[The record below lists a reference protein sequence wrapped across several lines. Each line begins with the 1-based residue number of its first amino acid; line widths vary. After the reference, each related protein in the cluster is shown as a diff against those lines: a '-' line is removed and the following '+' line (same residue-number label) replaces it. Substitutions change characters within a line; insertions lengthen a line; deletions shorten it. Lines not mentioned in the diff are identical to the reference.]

1 MRSNNLA
8 FQGAALSLDRLVV
21 PQARAFLPTEYGHYQ
36 MHAFLDRRT
45 GIEHMALTL
54 GEVAEKTSVLTRVHS
69 ECLTGDVFGSQ
80 RCDCGEQLKQAQRLI
95 HQQGSGVIVYLR
107 GHEGRGIGLTNKVR
121 AYALQEQGM
130 DTVEAN
136 LALGLPVDN
145 REYDIAV
152 GILQHLQIRSIH
164 LLSNNPDKREALSAS
179 GMQIEA
185 VIPLEIAGNTQNAAY
200 LATKKHKLGHQLT
213 LADISPRASAVQR
226 VIY

>member
-1 MRSNNLA
+1 MHSSNLA
-8 FQGAALSLDRLVV
+8 LKPVATALDTLIV
-21 PQARAFLPTEYGHYQ
+21 PQAQARLPTEYGHYQ

-45 GIEHMALTL
+45 GVEHIALVL
-54 GEVAEKTSVLTRVHS
+54 GEVTGHKNVLTRVHS

-80 RCDCGEQLKQAQRLI
+80 RCDCGEQFKQAQRLI
-95 HQQGSGVIVYLR
+95 QQQGSGVIVYLR

-136 LALGLPVDN
+136 LALGLPVDT

-164 LLSNNPDKREALSAS
+164 LLSNNPDKRKALAVW
-179 GMQIEA
+179 GIPVEA
-185 VIPLEIAGNTQNAAY
+185 VIPLEIEGNIQNAAY
-200 LATKKHKLGHQLT
+200 LATKKHKLGHQLA
-213 LADISPRASAVQR
+213 LADISPRE
-226 VIY
+226 

>member
-1 MRSNNLA
+1 MHSSNLA
-8 FQGAALSLDRLVV
+8 LKPVATALDTLIV
-21 PQARAFLPTEYGHYQ
+21 PQAQARLPTEYGHYQ

-45 GIEHMALTL
+45 GVEHIALVL
-54 GEVAEKTSVLTRVHS
+54 GEVTGHKNVLTRVHS

-80 RCDCGEQLKQAQRLI
+80 RCDCGEQFKQAQRLI
-95 HQQGSGVIVYLR
+95 QQQGSGVIVYLR

-136 LALGLPVDN
+136 LALGLPVDT

-164 LLSNNPDKREALSAS
+164 LLSNNPDKREALAVW
-179 GMQIEA
+179 GMPVET
-185 VIPLEIAGNTQNAAY
+185 VIPLEIEGNIQNAAY
-200 LATKKHKLGHQLT
+200 LATKKHKLGHQLA
-213 LADISPRASAVQR
+213 LADISPQE
-226 VIY
+226 

>member
-1 MRSNNLA
+1 MHSSNLA
-8 FQGAALSLDRLVV
+8 LKPVATALDTLIV
-21 PQARAFLPTEYGHYQ
+21 PQAQARLPTEYGHYQ

-45 GIEHMALTL
+45 GVEHIALVL
-54 GEVAEKTSVLTRVHS
+54 GEVTGHKNVLTRVHS

-80 RCDCGEQLKQAQRLI
+80 RCDCGEQFKQAQRLI
-95 HQQGSGVIVYLR
+95 QQQGSGVIVYLR

-136 LALGLPVDN
+136 LALGLPVDS

-164 LLSNNPDKREALSAS
+164 LLSNNPDKREALAVW
-179 GMQIEA
+179 GMPVET
-185 VIPLEIAGNTQNAAY
+185 VIPLEIEGNIQNAAY
-200 LATKKHKLGHQLT
+200 LATKKHKLGHQLA
-213 LADISPRASAVQR
+213 LADISPQE
-226 VIY
+226 